1 MFANFIQRAIT
12 GILFV
17 VIMGAALIF
26 GPITYAILM
35 TTIIVLSTLE
45 FCKILCVSGYQPH
58 THLAIVVNVLA
69 FVMGFFI
76 CYSGVDSRILL
87 SLVGLIW
94 VIFLFELFGKNQ
106 SPALVIA
113 NTLICIIYVGMPFAL
128 FNLLV
133 FKGDTY
139 DFWPIICLFSLA
151 WINDTGAYL
160 CGITMGRH
168 KLYERISPKK
178 TIEGFVGGVV
188 FTVVGSWLIHYLSG
202 TELWFCILCG
212 LIVSI
217 LGTCGDLIE
226 SMFKRSVNI
235 KDSGNVLPGHG
246 GILDRFDAIMFSA
259 PLVSLL
265 YYFFI

>member
-87 SLVGLIW
+87 SLLEVLLCFQMF
-94 VIFLFELFGKNQ
+94 FLRWILT
-106 SPALVIA
+106 AL
-113 NTLICIIYVGMPFAL
+113 
-128 FNLLV
+128 
-133 FKGDTY
+133 
-139 DFWPIICLFSLA
+139 
-151 WINDTGAYL
+151 
-160 CGITMGRH
+160 
-168 KLYERISPKK
+168 
-178 TIEGFVGGVV
+178 
-188 FTVVGSWLIHYLSG
+188 
-202 TELWFCILCG
+202 
-212 LIVSI
+212 
-217 LGTCGDLIE
+217 
-226 SMFKRSVNI
+226 
-235 KDSGNVLPGHG
+235 
-246 GILDRFDAIMFSA
+246 
-259 PLVSLL
+259 
-265 YYFFI
+265 